1 MCKGDMHMKKE
12 LTFEEKYEKV
22 VAMIEA
28 NSPYK
33 RIPGEKKY
41 ITASE
46 MGKLLGLKKTER
58 YWLLHKHYFEWEEI
72 LGEYRVS
79 IPSFEKWYANQVKYK
94 KVTGEEPG
102 KELKEWSYSP
112 MEIAELLGICST
124 VVYDILKT
132 NNIKTVIVDYNKR
145 VPKDAFYEW
154 YNSQSR
160 YRTKEDKE
168 KDKAIMEA
176 TISMPE
182 MARLLR
188 VERHTV
194 YGILSNPKYKNL
206 FEFVIVADRKR
217 ITKRSFEAFLDA
229 QDSYYLFGS
238 KKYKETSFEKDTAIA
253 DYHRRNVKDIPEEK
267 YITCEEAAEM
277 AGVVKSTV
285 SKWASKNLFQVQ
297 TIGKTKKILKSE
309 FEKFLKTKE
318 ERRKANGIY

>member
-1 MCKGDMHMKKE
+1 MKKKE
-12 LTFEEKYEKV
+12 LTFEEKYEKI
-22 VAMIEA
+22 VAMIES

-33 RIPGEKKY
+33 KIPREKKY
-41 ITASE
+41 MTASE
-46 MGKLLGLKKTER
+46 MGKLLGLKKTDR

-124 VVYDILKT
+124 VVYDILKR
-132 NNIKTVIVDYNKR
+132 NNIETVIVDYNKR
-145 VPKDAFYEW
+145 VPKDAFYKW
-154 YNSQSR
+154 YNNQSR

-188 VERHTV
+188 VERSTV
-194 YGILSNPKYKNL
+194 YGILSNPKYKDL

-217 ITKRSFEAFLDA
+217 ITKRSFEAFLDF

-238 KKYKETSFEKDTAIA
+238 KRYKETSYEKDTAIA
-253 DYHRRNVKDIPEEK
+253 DYHRRFVKEKQESVADNKSK
-267 YITCEEAAEM
+267 YITYQEAAEM
-277 AGVVKSTV
+277 AGVAKSAV
-285 SKWASKNLFQVQ
+285 AKWISKDLIRIEHV
-297 TIGKTKKILKSE
+297 GKTKKILREE
-309 FEKFLKTKE
+309 FETFLAMRSEGE
-318 ERRKANGIY
+318 EV